1 MMNSSNPMRILIVDD
16 HPLFRDGLE
25 SLVGKQTDM
34 LVAAEAST
42 GREAIELFRTLRPDV
57 TLMDMRMPD
66 LSGVDTM
73 KAILRDFPEAKFIIL
88 STYGGDAQ
96 ILRALKAGA
105 KAYLLKGLLRK
116 ELLDTIRCVYIGRKR
131 ISPEIA
137 AKIADHAGESN
148 LTEREIDVL
157 QLVASGHPNKL
168 VADSLSITED
178 TVKTHVKNILSKLSA
193 NDRTHAVTIAFKC
206 GIIDL

>member
-1 MMNSSNPMRILIVDD
+1 MMNSSSPMRILIVDD
-16 HPLFRDGLE
+16 HPLFRDGLG
-25 SLVGKQTDM
+25 SLVGKQTNM

-73 KAILRDFPEAKFIIL
+73 KVILRDFPDAKFIIL

-116 ELLDTIRCVYIGRKR
+116 ELLDTICSVSVGRKR

-137 AKIADHAGESN
+137 AEIANHAGESN
-148 LTEREIDVL
+148 LTEREIDV
-157 QLVASGHPNKL
+157 
-168 VADSLSITED
+168 
-178 TVKTHVKNILSKLSA
+178 
-193 NDRTHAVTIAFKC
+193 
-206 GIIDL
+206 